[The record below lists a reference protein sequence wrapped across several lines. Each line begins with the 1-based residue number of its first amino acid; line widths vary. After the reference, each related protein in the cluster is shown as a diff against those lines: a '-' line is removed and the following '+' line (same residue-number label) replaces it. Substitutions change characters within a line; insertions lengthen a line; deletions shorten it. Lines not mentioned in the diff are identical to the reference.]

1 MFIRALYA
9 AAVIAL
15 VLSVNADAQ
24 TPSKDHGRYTMSPT
38 KDGFLRLDTET
49 GAVALCTQS
58 ESGWA
63 CNSVADHTNTSSSG
77 ELSRLEDENRE
88 LKDRVK
94 ELEANL
100 EANTPPPGSLPPLE
114 GPSGATQLPTEE
126 QVDQA
131 LDYLEHVYQ
140 KIRDRIKKLDEP
152 PPAEN
157 AKPDTGAETPLEKHS
172 L

>member
-9 AAVIAL
+9 AGVMAL
-15 VLSVNADAQ
+15 ALSVSADAQ
-24 TPSKDHGRYTMSPT
+24 TPGKDHGRYTMSPT

-49 GAVALCTQS
+49 GAVAICAQS
-58 ESGWA
+58 GSGWA
-63 CNSVADHTNTSSSG
+63 CNSVADHTSAPSSS

-100 EANTPPPGSLPPLE
+100 EANAPPPGSPPPAE
-114 GPSGATQLPTEE
+114 GPPGATELPTEE

-131 LDYLEHVYQ
+131 LDYLEHVYK

-152 PPAEN
+152 PSEGT
-157 AKPDTGAETPLEKHS
+157 KPDTSDETPSEKHS

>member
-1 MFIRALYA
+1 MFIRALF
-9 AAVIAL
+9 VTVVMAL
-15 VLSVNADAQ
+15 ALSVSADAQ
-24 TPSKDHGRYTMSPT
+24 MPSKDHGRYTMSPT

-49 GAVALCTQS
+49 GAVAICTQS
-58 ESGWA
+58 GSGWA
-63 CNSVADHTNTSSSG
+63 CNPVADHTSTPSSSG
-77 ELSRLEDENRE
+77 LSRLEDENRE

-100 EANTPPPGSLPPLE
+100 ETNTPPPGSLPPTE
-114 GPSGATQLPTEE
+114 GPSGATELPTEE

-131 LDYLEHVYQ
+131 LDYLENVYK

-152 PPAEN
+152 PSEGT
-157 AKPDTGAETPLEKHS
+157 KPDTGDETPPEKHT

>member
-9 AAVIAL
+9 AVIMAL
-15 VLSVNADAQ
+15 AFSVSADAQ
-24 TPSKDHGRYTMSPT
+24 TPSKDHGRYTVSPI

-49 GAVALCTQS
+49 GAVAICAPS
-58 ESGWA
+58 GSGWA
-63 CNSVADHTNTSSSG
+63 CNSVADHTSTPPSS
-77 ELSRLEDENRE
+77 EFSRLKDENRE

-100 EANTPPPGSLPPLE
+100 EANTPSPGSPPLAK
-114 GPSGATQLPTEE
+114 GPSGATELPTEE

-131 LDYLEHVYQ
+131 LDYLEHVYK
-140 KIRDRIKKLDEP
+140 KIRDRMKKLDEP
-152 PPAEN
+152 PPEGT
-157 AKPDTGAETPLEKHS
+157 KPDTGDETPSEKHS